1 MRNIS
6 AAMQDIILGAGT
18 RRPDYRV
25 YAWDPATVT
34 ISEVVSATGVLDDP
48 APVDLTPYVSDASW
62 TDRQLTFT
70 LVDPAGLFHP
80 DFGEF
85 RHCLKDGAILRLLE
99 GDETVPEVD
108 WVITFTGQ
116 VHGQIGWKQSRS
128 TGQITSR
135 VTVFGRG
142 EPQAYKRRKVT
153 SREYT
158 VGTDIGIALY
168 DMCQTFMGL
177 TAKEM
182 RIPFTLGRQFKHKTN
197 QLSQVTPWD
206 GICSLLE
213 VVCYQPF
220 FDGEGKLSYVNK
232 SLHRPT
238 ACLFEDGDRIK
249 ELEVPERSQDTIN
262 KVTVTFLDSQLE
274 RVDGPYQK
282 LGQAQV
288 TTGFFSMHET
298 LETWWSEDHKQR
310 ADGTSMKVIKSV
322 NSGILPVGTER
333 YTQVDEFHGRIE
345 VDISVWVPILAT
357 VMIAT
362 YLAAAY
368 KPDKT
373 TSNSTNLTPIE
384 IPVQVGPS
392 GTGAAFVSPGMLQ
405 VSEIPMTGWTISVG
419 RVIQA
424 LALISILLIMMSIGS
439 AQYEVWGTPY
449 DFAYLEKK
457 SVAIE
462 DGLDYWLE
470 NNLDIK
476 NDFIG
481 THDQSDIIAMT
492 ELTWQKC
499 LSMPRKVSVTDDPRL
514 EPGDIIGL
522 PDGRKLVI
530 IALSKSIKRGEIP
543 TLLIEGCKV
552 LTA

>member
-6 AAMQDIILGAGT
+6 AALENIILGGGT
-18 RRPDYRV
+18 RRPDYKV
-25 YAWDPATVT
+25 YAWDPAEAT
-34 ISEVVSATGVLDDP
+34 ISEVVSANGILDDP
-48 APVDLTPYVSDASW
+48 APVDLTPYVSDVSW
-62 TDRQLTFT
+62 SDRQLTFA

-80 DFGEF
+80 DFGEL

-108 WVITFTGQ
+108 WAITFTGQ

-135 VTVFGRG
+135 LTVFGRG
-142 EPQAYKRRKVT
+142 ETQAYKRRKIT
-153 SREYT
+153 SQEYT

-168 DMCQTFMGL
+168 DICKTFLGL
-177 TAKEM
+177 TGKEM

-197 QLSQVTPWD
+197 QLAQVTPWD
-206 GICSLLE
+206 GVCSLLK

-232 SLHRPT
+232 SLHRP
-238 ACLFEDGDRIK
+238 AARLFEDGDRIK
-249 ELEVPERSQDTIN
+249 ELEVPECSQDTVN

-298 LETWWSEDHKQR
+298 LETWWSEDRKQR

-322 NSGILPVGTER
+322 NSGILPVGSEH
-333 YTQVDEFHGRIE
+333 YTQLDEFHGQIE
-345 VDISVWVPILAT
+345 VEISVWVPILAT
-357 VMIAT
+357 VMIAE
-362 YLAAAY
+362 YLAAAFI
-368 KPDKT
+368 PDDVIVLGFGASEGIT
-373 TSNSTNLTPIE
+373 
-384 IPVQVGPS
+384 IPV
-392 GTGAAFVSPGMLQ
+392 
-405 VSEIPMTGWTISVG
+405 G
-419 RVIQA
+419 RIIQA
-424 LALISILLIMMSIGS
+424 QAMIGILLIMMSIGS

-457 SVAIE
+457 SVAVE

-481 THDQSDIIAMT
+481 THDQADIIAMT
-492 ELTWQKC
+492 ELSWQKC
-499 LSMPRKVSVTDDPRL
+499 LSMPRKVSVADDPRL
-514 EPGDIIGL
+514 EVGDIIGL

-530 IALSKSIKRGEIP
+530 SALSKNIKRGEIP